1 MLRSLLRPVVA
12 ILVLSAAAPVWAAD
26 DTLSAAPSTAV
37 AAAWAAERAL
47 QAPSPRPVNLMLASY
62 AALQG
67 LDMASTIQARQ
78 AGAREANPLL
88 AGGYGQATAMK
99 AALAL
104 GAIGAVKL
112 MGKKNRKAAL
122 CTSIALNVA
131 SAVVVANNMR
141 NTHSLAR

>member
-122 CTSIALNVA
+122 CTAIALNVA

>member
-67 LDMASTIQARQ
+67 LDMASTIEARQ

-122 CTSIALNVA
+122 CTAIALNVA

>member
-99 AALAL
+99 AALAF

-122 CTSIALNVA
+122 CTAIGLNVA